1 MRTLL
6 GCLASATVLCLL
18 TAGCGTVARNETSP
32 SPQNNPNVRAQQT
45 EPRAKPITDSKAVAK
60 HLESL
65 AMGIPGVHNAHCVIA
80 GNVAVVGID
89 VDSKLERSRI
99 GTIKY
104 SVAEAF
110 RKDPYGVNA
119 VVTADMDL
127 SERLKEIGAD
137 IRNGRPI
144 QGFSEEMADIIG
156 RIVPQ
161 LPRDT
166 MPKDE
171 HTESIKQAPRMNEKS
186 LNHDARR

>member
-1 MRTLL
+1 MRTILS
-6 GCLASATVLCLL
+6 CLASATVICLI

-32 SPQNNPNVRAQQT
+32 SPQNNSRVKAQQT
-45 EPRAKPITDSKAVAK
+45 EPRAKAITDPRKVAV

-65 AMGIPGVHNAHCVIA
+65 AKGISGVNNAHCVIA
-80 GNVAVVGID
+80 GNLAVVGID
-89 VDSKLERSRI
+89 VDRKLDRSRV

-119 VVTADMDL
+119 IVTADIDL
-127 SERLKEIGAD
+127 SQRLNEIGAD
-137 IRNGRPI
+137 IRRGRPI

-166 MPKDE
+166 EPAQPDPAKTDTPKMK
-171 HTESIKQAPRMNEKS
+171 KQM
-186 LNHDARR
+186 